1 MAFFI
6 FKVFDYSLFRG
17 AKELI
22 YMPLDFDSRYRAK
35 EIIDVLGYR
44 TGKGGSALAVLF
56 LQKIGLVMSSYY
68 LLIGFVMSFFWLALV
83 FPLTRRNQASKSA
96 D

>member
-1 MAFFI
+1 MAFFV

-35 EIIDVLGYR
+35 ELIDVFGYR
-44 TGKGGSALAVLF
+44 SAKGGSGLAVVF
-56 LQKIGLVMSSYY
+56 LQKLGVVMSSYY
-68 LLIGFVMSFFWLALV
+68 LLIGLLVSFFWLALV
-83 FPLTRRNQASKSA
+83 FPLTRRDEASKKT
-96 D
+96 